1 MQHVDF
7 KPRGVC
13 SRMIHIDLSD
23 DGKTIEDVS
32 FDGGCSGNLAAIG
45 KLVSG
50 RPTEEV
56 AQILKGNTCG
66 PPQDLLRGSVLAGAP
81 AGHGTDPGRRHRPGG
96 VGPTGEGPQAL
107 KARLLQ
113 GGGHHG
119 RGRCRRDHSLRLH
132 PWSGEGR
139 GHLIARRGGRG
150 LGAQRDR

>member
-66 PPQDLLRGSVLAGAP
+66 PRKTSCADQFSQALLQARQLRQG
-81 AGHGTDPGRRHRPGG
+81 GRRCGRL
-96 VGPTGEGPQAL
+96 VIEGHFEVIAF
-107 KARLLQ
+107 
-113 GGGHHG
+113 
-119 RGRCRRDHSLRLH
+119 SLCVDADSR
-132 PWSGEGR
+132 
-139 GHLIARRGGRG
+139 HLDV
-150 LGAQRDR
+150 LSMQ

>member
-1 MQHVDF
+1 MQHIDF

-66 PPQDLLRGSVLAGAP
+66 PRKTSCADQFS
-81 AGHGTDPGRRHRPGG
+81 
-96 VGPTGEGPQAL
+96 QAL
-107 KARLLQ
+107 LQ
-113 GGGHHG
+113 AMEKIQVTGT
-119 RGRCRRDHSLRLH
+119 
-132 PWSGEGR
+132 
-139 GHLIARRGGRG
+139 
-150 LGAQRDR
+150 AQAE

>member
-50 RPTEEV
+50 RPTE
-56 AQILKGNTCG
+56 
-66 PPQDLLRGSVLAGAP
+66 
-81 AGHGTDPGRRHRPGG
+81 
-96 VGPTGEGPQAL
+96 
-107 KARLLQ
+107 
-113 GGGHHG
+113 
-119 RGRCRRDHSLRLH
+119 
-132 PWSGEGR
+132 
-139 GHLIARRGGRG
+139 
-150 LGAQRDR
+150 

>member
-32 FDGGCSGNLAAIG
+32 FDGGCFG

-66 PPQDLLRGSVLAGAP
+66 PRKTSCADQFS
-81 AGHGTDPGRRHRPGG
+81 
-96 VGPTGEGPQAL
+96 QAL
-107 KARLLQ
+107 LQ
-113 GGGHHG
+113 AMEQIQAAGTVQA
-119 RGRCRRDHSLRLH
+119 
-132 PWSGEGR
+132 E
-139 GHLIARRGGRG
+139 
-150 LGAQRDR
+150 